1 MEASTEILFNKGI
14 PVTVKQPAARPP
26 QVGPRISIPGITA
39 TTSGGGSDIY
49 QEKRRPNIN
58 VQVGLAS
65 RNSGRLKVL
74 EVQLTDDADPF
85 FLYHLEVGEDDF
97 HALKEEQNLL
107 VDFQQFPVNF
117 IELLESCQHTSADI
131 SPKFIAQ
138 LTTEGAVEHAVLQ
151 VVETNRF
158 RNITHI
164 SLKFTPGNDAA
175 VKQYLA
181 QLVKDYKTENNTLR
195 DQLNTTGSTLAS
207 RLKDSE
213 QLAAQLNAELE
224 RTRLAN
230 AEQISRLRLSHAEE
244 SARDRESLIRQR
256 EEAKTAFEREKRSI
270 EIKSEEKITALS
282 RELASL
288 NAAHSHM
295 LAHAQGLE
303 SAQASGNRQMET
315 LRRDL
320 TIATQ
325 DLEAERGRV
334 RDLGRVNAELD
345 GEVRKLKD
353 GLSRLERDGNE
364 KVAGE
369 KRLEELLEVANE
381 RKAAVEQAL
390 EDTKGKNT
398 RLDEALKRAT
408 EEINKGNDII
418 RRLQSD
424 LKSSKQKLKLKNVVT
439 LQQEK
444 LLDEKIAGMQ
454 AQQKEVA
461 ELRESLAAARKDAE
475 AGAARIEQLMGEVRE
490 RQSVIDDNN
499 HVIEWLHKQMNED
512 ALIRPLP
519 TYTPIA
525 AALGHHERH
534 TTKSTVGED
543 NITTTRQHTSPTG
556 YRSRYLSGLQ
566 NRFQPAT
573 TTTTTAAET
582 NSRKLPYQYA
592 PMEAG
597 AGGGGGGY
605 TIKSASSSRI
615 PSPSS
620 KTFATT
626 AATRGLQ
633 QQQQQQQDQHQYQQP
648 GASGGGGGGGAGG
661 GGFAFGGLVGRAGA
675 GGSSDTGGGGGGGR
689 VAAAGAKIAGDHR
702 AAATTAIKS
711 GLPISGKSNYF

>member
-1 MEASTEILFNKGI
+1 METSTEILFNKGI

-26 QVGPRISIPGITA
+26 QVGPRISIPGNV
-39 TTSGGGSDIY
+39 TSNGSDVY

-117 IELLESCQHTSADI
+117 IELLESCQHVSGV

-138 LTTEGAVEHAVLQ
+138 LTTEGTVDHAVLQ

-181 QLVKDYKTENNTLR
+181 QLVKDFKVENNTLR
-195 DQLNTTGSTLAS
+195 DQLNSTGSNLAS
-207 RLKDSE
+207 RLKESE
-213 QLAAQLNAELE
+213 QTAANLSAELE

-230 AEQISRLRLSHAEE
+230 AEHVSRLQLQHAED
-244 SARDRESLIRQR
+244 SARERETLIRQR
-256 EEAKTAFEREKRSI
+256 EEEKLAFEREKRTI
-270 EIKSEEKITALS
+270 EIKSEDKIKSLS
-282 RELASL
+282 QELASL
-288 NAAHSHM
+288 NSAHSHM
-295 LAHAQGLE
+295 LAHAQSLE
-303 SAQASGNRQMET
+303 TAQSNNNKQMDA

-325 DLEAERGRV
+325 DLEAERGRT
-334 RDLGRVNAELD
+334 RDLTRVNAELD
-345 GEVRKLKD
+345 AERRTLKD

-364 KVAGE
+364 KLAGE
-369 KRLEELLEVANE
+369 KRLEELLEIANE
-381 RKAAVEQAL
+381 RKATVEQAL
-390 EDTKGKNT
+390 ETAKGKNA

-424 LKSSKQKLKLKNVVT
+424 LKSSKAKLKLKNVVT

-444 LLDEKIAGMQ
+444 LLDEKIAGVQ

-461 ELRESLAAARKDAE
+461 DLRESLAAARKDAE
-475 AGAARIEQLMGEVRE
+475 AASARIEQLANEVRE
-490 RQSVIDDNN
+490 RQAIIDDNN

-525 AALGHHERH
+525 GHERQP
-534 TTKSTVGED
+534 TKSSAGD
-543 NITTTRQHTSPTG
+543 DSARQRASPTG

-566 NRFQPAT
+566 GRDQPA
-573 TTTTTAAET
+573 AAPAAGAVTE
-582 NSRKLPYQYA
+582 SRSSKLPYQYA
-592 PMEAG
+592 MEV
-597 AGGGGGGY
+597 GGGY
-605 TIKSASSSRI
+605 TKSAGSSRI
-615 PSPSS
+615 PSPS
-620 KTFATT
+620 KLAT
-626 AATRGLQ
+626 AATSAYNP
-633 QQQQQQQDQHQYQQP
+633 QHD
-648 GASGGGGGGGAGG
+648 GAGG
-661 GGFAFGGLVGRAGA
+661 GYGGGGLVGGLVGRGA
-675 GGSSDTGGGGGGGR
+675 GGR
-689 VAAAGAKIAGDHR
+689 IAER
-702 AAATTAIKS
+702 ATVKS
-711 GLPISGKSNYF
+711 GIPVPGKSNYF